1 MNRFSRTIKL
11 IGEENLLKLRNSRV
25 AVCGLGAVGSYAVE
39 ALARAGVGYLRI
51 VDFDVVDESNINR
64 QLFALSSTV
73 GRRKTE
79 IAVERI
85 KDINPE
91 CTVEMKTVFID
102 QDTVDQVFEGHI
114 DAVVDAIDGLSSKVI
129 LIAEAVKSGTFIVS
143 SMGAALRLDPSRVK
157 SGDLFTSSGCPLARL
172 VRKRLR
178 KIGINSGVNC
188 VYSDEY
194 SEMPEE
200 NREFQT
206 ETSRGR
212 PRLTLGSISYVTG
225 IFGLTA
231 AGMVINRLILAD
243 RKLIGND

>member
-1 MNRFSRTIKL
+1 MTRLTRTRKL
-11 IGEENLLKLRNSRV
+11 IGDENLSKLKNARV

-51 VDFDVVDESNINR
+51 IDFDEVDESNINR

-73 GRRKTE
+73 GKKKTE
-79 IAVERI
+79 AAADRI

-91 CTVEMKTVFID
+91 CEIDARTIFID
-102 QDTVDQVFEGHI
+102 AKTAPEILDGGI

-129 LIAEAVKSGTFIVS
+129 LIAEAVKSDVFIVS
-143 SMGAALRLDPSRVK
+143 SMGAALRLDPSKVK
-157 SGDLFTSSGCPLARL
+157 SADIFKTSGCPLARL

-178 KIGINSGVNC
+178 KIGITEGVQC

-194 SEMPEE
+194 VEMPEDE
-200 NREFQT
+200 REFQS
-206 ETSRGR
+206 ETLRGR
-212 PRLTLGSISYVTG
+212 PRMTLGSISYVTG

-231 AGMVINRLILAD
+231 AGMVIRHIMSS
-243 RKLIGND
+243 K